1 MMTALIRQNNKFW
14 RLIMKKTIKMLVGAT
29 IAFAS
34 ISTGAHAEIRDRQ
47 IAASSSAQVLFAQ
60 IVVTA
65 TSMCNEAASQGEV
78 FNIGQCV
85 DVVVARTVEELNR
98 PTLTAY
104 ALLARPAIAS
114 V

>member
-1 MMTALIRQNNKFW
+1 MN
-14 RLIMKKTIKMLVGAT
+14 KTIKMLVGVT
-29 IAFAS
+29 IALAS
-34 ISTGAHAEIRDRQ
+34 IST
-47 IAASSSAQVLFAQ
+47 SAQAEVLDRKIVASASAEVLFTQ
-60 IVVTA
+60 IVTTA
-65 TSMCNEAASQGEV
+65 TAMCIEGASQGEV

-104 ALLARPAIAS
+104 ARLARPSIAS

>member
-1 MMTALIRQNNKFW
+1 MN
-14 RLIMKKTIKMLVGAT
+14 KTITMLVGVTMAL
-29 IAFAS
+29 AS
-34 ISTGAHAEIRDRQ
+34 ISTAAQAEVLDRQ
-47 IAASSSAQVLFAQ
+47 IAASPSAEVLFTQ

-78 FNIGQCV
+78 FDIGQCV
-85 DVVVARTVEELNR
+85 DVLVARTVEGLNR

-114 V
+114 A

>member
-1 MMTALIRQNNKFW
+1 MN
-14 RLIMKKTIKMLVGAT
+14 KTITMLVGAT
-29 IAFAS
+29 MAFAS
-34 ISTGAHAEIRDRQ
+34 ISTGAQAEVLDRQ
-47 IAASSSAQVLFAQ
+47 IAASSSAEVLFTQ
-60 IVVTA
+60 IVITA

-104 ALLARPAIAS
+104 ARLARPTIAS